1 MHIHEYI
8 FAALVV
14 IAILLASN
22 LMLTMT
28 TEPLKVA
35 SEREGLK
42 RIAQSIMTQILLNP
56 GDPVDWGSNTTI
68 GENNLGSF
76 GLAYQSR
83 TVREAYVLD
92 ADKILRLKNG
102 ANLNPFYISPQKVS
116 ELLGLNT
123 REYGFTIE
131 ILPQFNITVEE
142 ISGGCRVS
150 VKSVDGINPI
160 QYADVTAKMYY
171 LSGGQIYE
179 GSLVNGVTGPDGACT
194 IEFGEAPGAPA
205 VVIFVVDYRGIRVP
219 KVFVPSGSEE
229 SVQWALLVGRKLS
242 LSVFSS
248 VIYEVIAPIMD
259 GECEILEVSS
269 GWGVGEDGFAYVEYV
284 EPGTIVALAA
294 AGSDLIIA
302 QRFMDLVEYGTVSL
316 RSPSLPLG
324 FMLEKMVSVEG
335 FSYIVRL
342 YVWRLVW

>member
-8 FAALVV
+8 FAALAV

-22 LMLTMT
+22 LMLTIT

-56 GDPVDWGSNTTI
+56 GDPLDWGSNVTI
-68 GENNLGSF
+68 DEDSLKSF
-76 GLAYQSR
+76 GLAYWSR

-92 ADKILRLKNG
+92 ADKILRLSNG
-102 ANLNPFYISPQKVS
+102 ANPFYISPLKVI
-116 ELLGLNT
+116 ELLGLNA

-142 ISGGCRVS
+142 NSGVYEISVRS
-150 VKSVDGINPI
+150 ADGINPI
-160 QYADVTAKMYY
+160 RNADVTAKIYY
-171 LSGGQIYE
+171 LYNNRVYE
-179 GSLVNGVTGPDGACT
+179 GSARNSITGPDGTCT
-194 IEFGEAPGAPA
+194 VNFEEAQSSPA
-205 VVIFVVDYRGIRVP
+205 TVIFIVDYRGIRVP
-219 KVFVPSGSEE
+219 KIFVKG
-229 SVQWALLVGRKLS
+229 SVQMAYLVGQKLS
-242 LSVFSS
+242 LSVSS
-248 VIYEVIAPIMD
+248 EMIDEVIAPIKD
-259 GECEILEVSS
+259 GKCEVFKVSS
-269 GWGVGEDGFAYVEYV
+269 AWGVGGDGVTYVEHV
-284 EPGTIVALAA
+284 EPGTIVALAFN
-294 AGSDLIIA
+294 GGDLIVA

-324 FMLEKMVSVEG
+324 FMLEKIVSVEG

>member
-1 MHIHEYI
+1 MHIYEYI
-8 FAALVV
+8 FAALAV

-56 GDPVDWGSNTTI
+56 GDPFDWGSNAAI
-68 GENNLGSF
+68 GENNLRSF

-92 ADKILRLKNG
+92 ADKILRLNS
-102 ANLNPFYISPQKVS
+102 ANPFYIPPQKVS

-131 ILPQFNITVEE
+131 ILPQFNIAVEE
-142 ISGGCRVS
+142 VQENSGEYKYAVS
-150 VKSVDGINPI
+150 VRSFDGMNPI

-171 LSGGQIYE
+171 LQGNQIYN
-179 GSLVNGVTGPDGACT
+179 SYLINNATGPDGKCT
-194 IEFGEAPGAPA
+194 ITFGEVPNT
-205 VVIFVVDYRGIRVP
+205 VVVVFVVDYRGIRVP
-219 KVFVPSGSEE
+219 KVFVKG
-229 SVQWALLVGRKLS
+229 SVQWTYLVGQNLM
-242 LSVFSS
+242 SVSNPSS
-248 VIYEVIAPIMD
+248 GMIEEVIAPIRD
-259 GECEILEVSS
+259 GKCEIFNVSS
-269 GWGVGEDGFAYVEYV
+269 EWWIDENNFVYVKYV

-294 AGSDLIIA
+294 AGENNLIVA
-302 QRFMDLVEYGTVSL
+302 QRFTDLVEYGTVSL
-316 RSPSLPLG
+316 RSPSSPLG
-324 FMLEKMVSVEG
+324 FMFEKMVSVED
-335 FSYIVRL
+335 FSYIIRL

>member
-56 GDPVDWGSNTTI
+56 GDPVYWGSNTTI
-68 GENNLGSF
+68 DENSLRSF

-92 ADKILRLKNG
+92 ADKILRLLN
-102 ANLNPFYISPQKVS
+102 NENPFYISPQKVS

-131 ILPQFNITVEE
+131 ILPQFNVDVEE
-142 ISGGCRVS
+142 NSGIYKVS
-150 VKSVDGINPI
+150 VRSIDGINPI
-160 QYADVTAKMYY
+160 KNANVTAKIYY
-171 LSGGQIYE
+171 LQDNQVSDS
-179 GSLVNGVTGPDGACT
+179 SLISSVTGPDGACT
-194 IEFGEAPGAPA
+194 INFDGASSAPA
-205 VVIFVVDYRGIRVP
+205 VVIFVVDYRGMRVP
-219 KVFVPSGSEE
+219 KVFVPSE
-229 SVQWALLVGRKLS
+229 SSIQRACLVGQKLS
-242 LSVFSS
+242 LRVSS
-248 VIYEVIAPIMD
+248 EMIDEVIAPIKD
-259 GECEILEVSS
+259 GECEICKVSF
-269 GWGVGEDGFAYVEYV
+269 GWRIGGDGFTDVDYV

-294 AGSDLIIA
+294 AGGKLLVA
-302 QRFMDLVEYGTVSL
+302 QRFMDRIEYGTVSL
-316 RSPSLPLG
+316 SSSSLPLG
-324 FMLEKMVSVEG
+324 FMLEKIVSVEG
-335 FSYIVRL
+335 FSYIVRF

>member
-8 FAALVV
+8 FAALAV

-68 GENNLGSF
+68 DENNLGSF

-92 ADKILRLKNG
+92 ADKILRLKND
-102 ANLNPFYISPQKVS
+102 ANPFYISPQKVS

-131 ILPQFNITVEE
+131 ILPQFNITVKE

-179 GSLVNGVTGPDGACT
+179 GLLVNNATGPDGACT
-194 IEFGEAPGAPA
+194 IEFGDAPSGPA

-229 SVQWALLVGRKLS
+229 SVQCALLVGRKLS
-242 LSVFSS
+242 LSVSVFSS

-259 GECEILEVSS
+259 GECEIFKVSS
-269 GWGVGEDGFAYVEYV
+269 GWGVDTDGSAYVKYV

-294 AGSDLIIA
+294 AGSDLIVA